1 MKAKV
6 PISETGT
13 AMIGMS
19 VLRQLCRKTNTTRK
33 TSAMASSSVCM
44 TSRVDSSMKMVVS

>member
-13 AMIGMS
+13 AMMGIS
-19 VLRQLCRKTNTTRK
+19 VLRQLCRKTKTTMNTSTI
-33 TSAMASSSVCM
+33 ASMSVWM
-44 TSRVDSSMKMVVS
+44 TSRVDSSMKTVVS